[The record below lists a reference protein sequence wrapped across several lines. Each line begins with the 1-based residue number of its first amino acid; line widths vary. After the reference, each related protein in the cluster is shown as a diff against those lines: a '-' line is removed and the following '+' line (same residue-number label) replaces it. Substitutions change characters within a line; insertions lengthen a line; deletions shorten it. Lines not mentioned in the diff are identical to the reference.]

1 VENIQLVPIPILE
14 LIKTDC
20 KTSALTKIS
29 CLSVDKRKLVYVN
42 VPNQNIAKIKNN
54 TMIKGNHQKME
65 LRQKKIVINKKRKK
79 EKKQLRLVFQQ
90 VKL

>member
-1 VENIQLVPIPILE
+1 
-14 LIKTDC
+14 
-20 KTSALTKIS
+20 
-29 CLSVDKRKLVYVN
+29 VYVN

-65 LRQKKIVINKKRKK
+65 LRQKKIAINKKRKK